1 MLHLRHIT
9 SDRVTNRDKRKYI
22 MKIMR
27 LKIVERYIFQGVA
40 LAILDGGVSG
50 PYLEILTKLY
60 DLFMPNRR
68 PEVHTSHSRLHPL
81 GLEPLPTKIY

>member
-1 MLHLRHIT
+1 
-9 SDRVTNRDKRKYI
+9 

-27 LKIVERYIFQGVA
+27 LKTVERYIFQGAV

-60 DLFMPNRR
+60 DLSMPYRR
-68 PEVHTSHSRLHPL
+68 REVHTSQTWLHPV

>member
-1 MLHLRHIT
+1 MLHVRHIT

-22 MKIMR
+22 MKITR
-27 LKIVERYIFQGVA
+27 LKTVERYILQGVV
-40 LAILDGGVSG
+40 LAILVGGVSG

-60 DLFMPNRR
+60 DLSMPYHR
-68 PEVHTSHSRLHPL
+68 PEVHTSQTWLHPL